1 MISAD
6 QIDWCDKLPLAEFAI
21 NSAVSS
27 TTGFAPF
34 ELNYTCLP
42 RIMQSIQLEQAENK
56 GVKEFVELAVQRLND
71 AYDAI
76 IQHCVFQK
84 FHADKHRRADP
95 KIAQG
100 DKVYLSTKDLSLP
113 KGRASKFLPKF
124 IGPYLVLDANPA
136 KSIYRLD
143 LANELKHRN
152 IHDVFHVSKLRP
164 YLPNNESLF
173 LGRRDTTVY
182 DFGDLDDETG
192 VKEIDN
198 HCWKGKTLQF
208 HVQWD
213 DGDDTWES
221 YNNVKE
227 CMALDDYLA
236 LKGVIKVGE
245 LPKGVPHPVTAYD
258 GFNPILKIVQT

>member
-6 QIDWCDKLPLAEFAI
+6 QIDWYDKLPLAEFAI

-56 GVKEFVELAVQRLND
+56 GVKEL
-71 AYDAI
+71 
-76 IQHCVFQK
+76 
-84 FHADKHRRADP
+84 
-95 KIAQG
+95 
-100 DKVYLSTKDLSLP
+100 
-113 KGRASKFLPKF
+113 
-124 IGPYLVLDANPA
+124 
-136 KSIYRLD
+136 
-143 LANELKHRN
+143 
-152 IHDVFHVSKLRP
+152 
-164 YLPNNESLF
+164 
-173 LGRRDTTVY
+173 
-182 DFGDLDDETG
+182 G